1 MKRIYRSRTDK
12 MIFGI
17 CGGVGEAY
25 GIDPNLIR
33 IVVVFLGLAT
43 AVLPVIITYIVARL
57 LLPAARA

>member
-1 MKRIYRSRTDK
+1 

-33 IVVVFLGLAT
+33 IVVVFLDLAT
-43 AVLPVIITYIVARL
+43 AVLPVIVTYIVARL
-57 LLPAARA
+57 LLPPAKG